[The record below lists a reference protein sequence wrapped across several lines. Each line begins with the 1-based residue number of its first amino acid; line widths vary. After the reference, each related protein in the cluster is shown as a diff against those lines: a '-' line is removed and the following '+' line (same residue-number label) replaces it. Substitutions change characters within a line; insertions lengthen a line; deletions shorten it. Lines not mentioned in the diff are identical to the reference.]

1 LFFWLDD
8 QILALSSIRKKEKRR
23 GWIKRWDENERS
35 HSKFSEKGVV
45 SCDFWLVKSSYMH
58 LAV

>member
-58 LAV
+58 